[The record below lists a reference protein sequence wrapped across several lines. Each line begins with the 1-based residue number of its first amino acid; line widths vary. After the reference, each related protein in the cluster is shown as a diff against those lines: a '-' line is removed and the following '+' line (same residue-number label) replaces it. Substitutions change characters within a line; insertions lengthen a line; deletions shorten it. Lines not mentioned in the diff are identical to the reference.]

1 MPRLGILG
9 GTFDPIHNGHVLLAQ
24 FVREILELNEI
35 LFIPAADP
43 PHKLEHPT
51 RASASQRWCMV
62 QLALQDCE
70 ALTPSR
76 IELDRPGKSFTVDTL
91 RELGRLRPGDESY
104 LLIGA
109 DNLDQFHTWHAP
121 DEIMKLCTVVA
132 GSRSCEGLPEDL
144 PGLDRIRRVDTPL
157 FEISS
162 TEIRQRVTEGKPI
175 KYLVPERV
183 EGYIFQEGLYGQ
195 CKIS

>member
-9 GTFDPIHNGHVLLAQ
+9 GTFDPVHSGHVLLAQ
-24 FVREILELNEI
+24 FVRESLQLDEV

-43 PHKLEHPT
+43 PHKLEHPK
-51 RASASQRWCMV
+51 RASTAQRWCMV
-62 QLALQDCE
+62 NLALQDCRG
-70 ALTPSR
+70 LSSSR

-91 RELGRLRPGDESY
+91 RELSRSRPEDELY

-109 DNLDQFHTWHAP
+109 DNVDQFPTWHAP
-121 DEIMKLCTVVA
+121 QEIMKLCTVVA
-132 GSRSCEGLPEDL
+132 GSRTGESLADNLPEFA
-144 PGLDRIRRVDTPL
+144 RIQCVHTPL

-162 TEIRQRVTEGKPI
+162 TEIRRRVTEGKPI

-183 EGYIFQEGLYGQ
+183 EEYIFQEGLYV
-195 CKIS
+195 

>member
-9 GTFDPIHNGHVLLAQ
+9 GTFDPVHNGHVLLAQ
-24 FVREILELNEI
+24 FVHENLELDEI

-43 PHKLEHPT
+43 PHKLEHPK
-51 RASASQRWCMV
+51 RASAVQRWCMV
-62 QLALQDCE
+62 QLALQDCV

-91 RELGRLRPGDESY
+91 RDLSRLRPRDEFY

-109 DNLDQFHTWHAP
+109 DNVDQFPTWHAP
-121 DEIMKLCTVVA
+121 VEIMKLCTVVV
-132 GSRSCEGLPEDL
+132 GSRRCDGMPDEL
-144 PGLDRIRRVDTPL
+144 PGFERMQRVDTPL

-162 TEIRQRVTEGKPI
+162 TEIRQRVTAGKPI
-175 KYLVPERV
+175 KYLVPEQV
-183 EGYIFQEGLYGQ
+183 EEYIFREGLYA
-195 CKIS
+195 